1 MASSSPDD
9 VVNMDVLTKYL
20 SKDDLSKMAP
30 IWIRIGMGLGQEA
43 CVRELLKTKDTPP
56 NDCVAAVLQKWVESC
71 KDVSWAKLCSVLH
84 SLELKE
90 IAEQIQQVRLRFGY
104 S

>member
-9 VVNMDVLTKYL
+9 VVNMDALTNYL
-20 SKDDLSKMAP
+20 SKDDLSKMASK
-30 IWIRIGMGLGQEA
+30 WIPIGMGLGQEA
-43 CVRELLKTKDTPP
+43 CVRELVQAKDTPP
-56 NDCVAAVLQKWVESC
+56 NDCVTAVLQKWVESC
-71 KDVSWAKLCSVLH
+71 KDVSWTKLCSVLH
-84 SLELKE
+84 SLELKD

>member
-1 MASSSPDD
+1 MASSLPDD
-9 VVNMDVLTKYL
+9 VVNMDVL
-20 SKDDLSKMAP
+20 SKFLSKMTQR
-30 IWIRIGMGLGQEA
+30 WIRIGVNLGQEA
-43 CVRELLKTKDTPP
+43 YVRELLKAKDTPP
-56 NDCVAAVLQKWVESC
+56 NDCVAAVLQKWVESR

-84 SLELKE
+84 SVELKE

>member
-1 MASSSPDD
+1 MSSSNPDD
-9 VVNMDVLTKYL
+9 VVNMDILTNYL
-20 SKDDLSKMAP
+20 SIDDLSKMAP
-30 IWIRIGMGLGQEA
+30 KWIRIGMGLGQEA
-43 CVRELLKTKDTPP
+43 CVRELLQTKGTPP
-56 NDCVAAVLQKWVESC
+56 NDCVTTVLQKWVESC

-90 IAEQIQQVRLRFGY
+90 IAEQIQQVRLRFRY